1 MEPIQAFYLLQ
12 YVSFSDDPLIKG
24 SGKGLAL
31 IILSMLMPSE
41 LRGRN
46 MKLFVFIL
54 FTKGKCF
61 YSFYNDTIYFARQY
75 VSTHSGSSNNNVLYE
90 VI

>member
-1 MEPIQAFYLLQ
+1 
-12 YVSFSDDPLIKG
+12 
-24 SGKGLAL
+24 
-31 IILSMLMPSE
+31 
-41 LRGRN
+41 

-61 YSFYNDTIYFARQY
+61 YSVYNDTIYFARQY
-75 VSTHSGSSNNNVLYE
+75 VSTHSGSSNNNVLFE